1 MVSKGKDDNNAFILQ
16 IPNLNLSEEF
26 FYSLGQIYEKICDS
40 TYNNIVLDFA
50 KCSFI
55 SPAFISY
62 LGGLKEYFKH
72 KSKKIIFSTP
82 NENIEL
88 NKYFASTGI
97 RKYFSDEFSDDLISS
112 NSIPFSRIDT
122 LDDDAISD
130 YIANIT
136 DLAPVSLSQTASE
149 QIFQNIFEIFA
160 NANEHS
166 EHTEGIFAS
175 GSWLPDRK
183 ELVFSI
189 YDTGIGIPQKI
200 KKDFPYISS
209 FDAFVWSLQRGNS
222 TSQLEKG
229 VPRGLGLHNLSEFI
243 QLNGG
248 TLHILSNDIYYTYPN
263 IGRVGIS
270 PFITPGT
277 LISVQIRADYKH
289 LYLTKGDLNG

>member
-1 MVSKGKDDNNAFILQ
+1 MIKDDTPVYAFE
-16 IPNLNLSEEF
+16 IPDMRLSEEF
-26 FYSLGQIYEKICDS
+26 FYALGDLYSRICASSYD
-40 TYNNIVLDFA
+40 NIVFDFA
-50 KCSFI
+50 KCTFL

-149 QIFQNIFEIFA
+149 QIFQNIF
-160 NANEHS
+160 
-166 EHTEGIFAS
+166 
-175 GSWLPDRK
+175 
-183 ELVFSI
+183 
-189 YDTGIGIPQKI
+189 
-200 KKDFPYISS
+200 
-209 FDAFVWSLQRGNS
+209 
-222 TSQLEKG
+222 
-229 VPRGLGLHNLSEFI
+229 
-243 QLNGG
+243 
-248 TLHILSNDIYYTYPN
+248 
-263 IGRVGIS
+263 
-270 PFITPGT
+270 
-277 LISVQIRADYKH
+277 
-289 LYLTKGDLNG
+289 